1 MITQKGSPTPCRL
14 RTSRRFPYPALYR
27 ALRKFESKHFEF
39 CMNSGRAPCLVLGDH
54 AENDLSQFSAHTLS
68 SCSAP
73 ASRKPRPIQ
82 LEALAMPANNC
93 LRLNEDQCPTP
104 ASPQPPQHH
113 PQQFVSSSKSR
124 PRMLPFENA
133 KLLPRSKVFEEQVAA
148 RAKEASGHDRQKPQ
162 QAQHETSF
170 ARVHA
175 KAGTQPT
182 YSIRHQ
188 IAILA
193 SNKSGISSRK
203 PSPNVSGPRLRKLA
217 LNGLLRRPGIYCCA
231 GGKA

>member
-1 MITQKGSPTPCRL
+1 MGNDEEAVKHAEGKRRYREEVHCCNGLTMIAQKGSPTPCRL
-14 RTSRRFPYPALYR
+14 RTPRRFPYPALYR
-27 ALRKFESKHFEF
+27 ALRKIESKHFEF
-39 CMNSGRAPCLVLGDH
+39 SMNSGRAPCLVLGDH
-54 AENDLSQFSAHTLS
+54 AENDLSQFPAHTLS

-113 PQQFVSSSKSR
+113 PEQFVSSSKSR

-133 KLLPRSKVFEEQVAA
+133 KLLPKSKVFEEQVAA
-148 RAKEASGHDRQKPQ
+148 RAKEASGHDRQKPHQ
-162 QAQHETSF
+162 EHHETSF

-182 YSIRHQ
+182 YLIRQQ

-193 SNKSGISSRK
+193 SH
-203 PSPNVSGPRLRKLA
+203 
-217 LNGLLRRPGIYCCA
+217 RRQNYLTA
-231 GGKA
+231 TNA